1 MIRKRLEQE
10 VGKLSDAELAVIMEI
25 TTDDIKFNRVGF
37 RKCTSLDYALDI
49 AVKSALI
56 FKKCA

>member
-1 MIRKRLEQE
+1 MIRKLLEQK
-10 VGKLSDAELAVIMEI
+10 VGKLSNAELAVIMEI

-37 RKCTSLDYALDI
+37 RKCTSLDYVLDI